1 MLADCARITGSPIN
15 SLYASLSSVDFF
27 LKKKIV
33 FKITLEAIPS
43 EISRSGSKLFAKVM
57 SR

>member
-15 SLYASLSSVDFF
+15 SLYASLSSVD
-27 LKKKIV
+27 LKKKF
-33 FKITLEAIPS
+33 FKITLEVIPS
-43 EISRSGSKLFAKVM
+43 DISRSGSKLFAKVM